1 MSSQHANDALEI
13 KSIAYF
19 EALQYRNDLLTI
31 TTRVHTSLT
40 VHVLQKIVET
50 KIRIRSR
57 RKSENTRFE
66 ISYSIVAQSGGT
78 EKNLNM
84 GSNHNNIGVV
94 VVRFWHNLHELD
106 NIFVA
111 SCNELAKY
119 FYTGTLAQYI
129 K

>member
-1 MSSQHANDALEI
+1 
-13 KSIAYF
+13 
-19 EALQYRNDLLTI
+19 
-31 TTRVHTSLT
+31 
-40 VHVLQKIVET
+40 
-50 KIRIRSR
+50 
-57 RKSENTRFE
+57 
-66 ISYSIVAQSGGT
+66 VAQSGGT

-94 VVRFWHNLHELD
+94 VVRFWHNLLHELD